1 MDDESGKSMKEDEV
15 KTVGKEE
22 SEMAWLRQ
30 PGRTGSW
37 LQKPGEQAM
46 CESVPERKLFL
57 ATGIRKFQTR
67 LSVHCLLLVSVTL
80 GSPSVCQSQAEV
92 L

>member
-30 PGRTGSW
+30 PGGTGS
-37 LQKPGEQAM
+37 
-46 CESVPERKLFL
+46 
-57 ATGIRKFQTR
+57 
-67 LSVHCLLLVSVTL
+67 
-80 GSPSVCQSQAEV
+80 
-92 L
+92 